1 MILSSTNSAT
11 TSITQ
16 NFSTILYFLAHCA
29 TTKIRRLTYDEVG
42 DTTTKKKATENL
54 ECSSIKRIKMS
65 PAASETSA
73 LEASATSTTT
83 EEIEMKKVPPLKIVL
98 PKTKVSGA
106 GGGIGKMHALKKDIA
121 DRKKFR
127 KKLYNFAVISFCIQE
142 KLREIYGEITNIKRV
157 LDPAL
162 KMF

>member
-1 MILSSTNSAT
+1 
-11 TSITQ
+11 
-16 NFSTILYFLAHCA
+16 
-29 TTKIRRLTYDEVG
+29 
-42 DTTTKKKATENL
+42 
-54 ECSSIKRIKMS
+54 MS

-73 LEASATSTTT
+73 LEASATSTSTTT

-127 KKLYNFAVISFCIQE
+127 EIAQLCSFVFLC
-142 KLREIYGEITNIKRV
+142 TNYVKS
-157 LDPAL
+157 
-162 KMF
+162 

>member
-1 MILSSTNSAT
+1 MMIVVCTNSAT

-65 PAASETSA
+65 PAASETFA
-73 LEASATSTTT
+73 LEASATSSTTT

-106 GGGIGKMHALKKDIA
+106 GGGIGKMHALKKKILLTG
-121 DRKKFR
+121 RNFV
-127 KKLYNFAVISFCIQE
+127 KLHNFAVISFCI
-142 KLREIYGEITNIKRV
+142 
-157 LDPAL
+157 
-162 KMF
+162 

>member
-1 MILSSTNSAT
+1 MIVVCTNSAT

-106 GGGIGKMHALKKDIA
+106 GVGIGKMHALKKDIA

-127 KKLYNFAVISFCIQE
+127 EIAQLCSNIFLYIR
-142 KLREIYGEITNIKRV
+142 KIT
-157 LDPAL
+157 
-162 KMF
+162 